1 MFDKYFEPVKKLV
14 KSMDEKYKSVFKT
27 IKFQAYNS
35 VDNIY
40 SFIDLLKLFISQEK
54 FYRMSQMFN
63 NPNNNHLKNANIEE
77 NDEEDNLKI
86 EKIIDDIDNRMR
98 IKKYVD
104 IKGET
109 TEVEQKKND
118 DSKIVLN
125 RNENILFAFS
135 LDPFQLIVL

>member
-1 MFDKYFEPVKKLV
+1 LFDKYFEPVKKLV

>member
-1 MFDKYFEPVKKLV
+1 
-14 KSMDEKYKSVFKT
+14 
-27 IKFQAYNS
+27 
-35 VDNIY
+35 
-40 SFIDLLKLFISQEK
+40 
-54 FYRMSQMFN
+54 MFN